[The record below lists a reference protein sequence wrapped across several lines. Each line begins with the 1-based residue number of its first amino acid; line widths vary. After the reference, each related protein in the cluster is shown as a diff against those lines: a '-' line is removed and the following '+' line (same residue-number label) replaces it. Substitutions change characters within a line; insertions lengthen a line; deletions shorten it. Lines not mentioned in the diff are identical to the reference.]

1 MEASAQLAPRPAANR
16 NYAFAAALFEEFV
29 ASGVGHVC
37 VCPGSRSAPLAVSA
51 ARARDLR
58 VWVHLDERAA
68 AFFALGLARAERAP
82 VALVC
87 SSGTAAANFLPAV
100 VEAYHGR
107 VPLLVLTAD
116 RPQEVRGWGA
126 AQTIDQVG
134 LFGSHVRWF
143 SEASP
148 PERNAAGLRHARALA
163 CRAVAT
169 AMGPP
174 PGPVHLNLPFREPLD
189 PSPDPSDAAGPGLE
203 GDWAPGG
210 RESGPYTR
218 SWRCSPPPS
227 PDLVSHLLEGPLR
240 ARRGVIVCGPGDG
253 DPALPDAVARLGR
266 AAGWPV
272 LAESTSQIRCGPHT
286 RGAPILASFDA
297 ILRNR
302 EFALA
307 HPPDLVLRIGAP
319 PTSKAFQQW
328 LELHPSSRLVM
339 LDPDRTWSDPDH
351 LASEVIDADPVHLCD
366 SLERR
371 LQAAAV
377 PSRLPSLARGVELR
391 REASAAGGG
400 KPVGKP
406 AGSRGRRTRLLA
418 PQVVAVLAEALPDG
432 ATLFVSNSMAVRDLD
447 AFLPVS
453 TRRIRVLANR
463 GANGIDGI
471 VSSALGAAAAASGPL
486 FLLSGDLAF
495 LHDAGGLFAAHQ
507 HGIRATLVVVNDDGG
522 GIFSLLPIAAHGED
536 VDFERLFTVPHGID
550 LAAVAGAY
558 GLRHQRVTTG
568 LELSQ
573 ALEHSQASAGTQVI
587 EVAVDR
593 RENLALYRE
602 IHQEICRSVGTGG
615 SA

>member
-1 MEASAQLAPRPAANR
+1 LKVEASAQLAARPAANR

-148 PERNAAGLRHARALA
+148 GGSAAGLRHARALA
-163 CRAVAT
+163 CRAAVT

-189 PSPDPSDAAGPGLE
+189 PSPDPSDAAGPGLD
-203 GDWAPGG
+203 GDWVPRG
-210 RESGPYTR
+210 RESGPYTQ

-302 EFALA
+302 EFALS

-351 LASEVIDADPVHLCD
+351 LASEVIDANPVHLCD

-371 LQAAAV
+371 LRRQ
-377 PSRLPSLARGVELR
+377 PSPPGCPRWLGDWTSAETRARRVVESLSE
-391 REASAAGGG
+391 
-400 KPVGKP
+400 
-406 AGSRGRRTRLLA
+406 SRGLRERLLA

-432 ATLFVSNSMAVRDLD
+432 ATLFVSNSMAVRELD

-507 HGIRATLVVVNDDGG
+507 HGIRATLLVVNDDGG

-558 GLRHQRVTTG
+558 GLQHQRATTG

-602 IHQEICRSVGTGG
+602 IHQEISRSVGTGG